1 MSFKTL
7 RPQIGALLE
16 TLDKI
21 QEVSNSPKIKF
32 DGYPA
37 AHIVPSDNE
46 ADYETT
52 KENVRTYA
60 FLVRIFFETKHGG
73 IENAIEAMEEVV
85 DEVLDLF
92 DQEDQK
98 GASTRTVGIGLPSRY
113 QFLNIWATPS
123 SWGEVTGE
131 ELIMTQIPVRVRVSV
146 DIQP

>member
-1 MSFKTL
+1 M
-7 RPQIGALLE
+7 E

-32 DGYPA
+32 GGYPA

-46 ADYETT
+46 ADYEST

-60 FLVRIFFETKHGG
+60 FFIRIFFETKHGG
-73 IENAIEAMEEVV
+73 IGNALDAMDEVV

-98 GASTRTVGIGLPSRY
+98 GASTRTVGLNLPSRY

-123 SWGEVTGE
+123 AWGEVVGE
-131 ELIMTQIPVRVRVSV
+131 ELIMTQISIRVRVSV